1 MPTVNHSTTISVIS
15 RHQADSRGLTLFELL
30 IALAVVL
37 AIGALALPF
46 TFREYERRESVAVRD
61 HIAMQALM
69 ARAQARVG
77 GVPYAMVLDEAGR
90 HIEVREIDPRDPG
103 DVFMSDE
110 GDEEFEASREE
121 EDSSPLESWQ
131 LVVLPEGTHFEL
143 DQPRRGSEEPSS
155 EFAQWEPEEEDEDV
169 PLVGV
174 RLAVFMPDGT
184 LLGARPL
191 ILRGPAGRFRL
202 EFDPWTGSLATT
214 FIPMDTESGT

>member
-1 MPTVNHSTTISVIS
+1 MPMVNHSMTISAIS
-15 RHQADSRGLTLFELL
+15 RRQADSRGLTLFELL

-37 AIGALALPF
+37 AIGSLALPF

-69 ARAQARVG
+69 ARAQARVS

-103 DVFMSDE
+103 DEDIETSQED
-110 GDEEFEASREE
+110 
-121 EDSSPLESWQ
+121 EDSSSVESWQ
-131 LVVLPEGTHFEL
+131 LVVLPEGTRFEL
-143 DQPRRGSEEPSS
+143 DQPSLGSEEPSS
-155 EFAQWEPEEEDEDV
+155 EFAQWDPDEEEEDAS
-169 PLVGV
+169 LAGV

>member
-15 RHQADSRGLTLFELL
+15 RLQADSRGLTLFELL

-77 GVPYAMVLDEAGR
+77 GVPFVMVLDETGR
-90 HIEVREIDPRDPG
+90 HIEVRKIDPRDPG
-103 DVFMSDE
+103 NVFVNDE
-110 GDEEFEASREE
+110 GDEKFETSQED
-121 EDSSPLESWQ
+121 EDSIPLESWQ

-143 DQPRRGSEEPSS
+143 DQPRRDSEEPSS
-155 EFAQWEPEEEDEDV
+155 EFAQWEPEEEVEDTT
-169 PLVGV
+169 LGGV

-184 LLGARPL
+184 LLGVQPL

-214 FIPMDTESGT
+214 FIPMDAESGT